1 MTESKKTLE
10 RRINDLTEDVNKRS
24 KAVTESRKIN
34 QLKGWLEDIQA
45 VSLDKI
51 SKKIIEDI
59 NKEVKEFYLW
69 RKFTLKVSKTR

>member
-45 VSLDKI
+45 YLKTKYR
-51 SKKIIEDI
+51 KK
-59 NKEVKEFYLW
+59 
-69 RKFTLKVSKTR
+69 